1 MLTFESPGARYS
13 VRAEWAGNTG
23 GGAPGG
29 FTPDHWVGSE
39 TLAPIPGTTGRGE
52 GASPY
57 RYNPEQL
64 LVASISTGHMLAYL
78 SLAAEAGLT
87 VTAYTDRARADIGV
101 RKGRT
106 VVRRIIL
113 MPRITVAP
121 DVDLDIAAALID
133 EAQARSATGTALNID
148 ISVET
153 TFERDARFL
162 EVA

>member
-1 MLTFESPGARYS
+1 
-13 VRAEWAGNTG
+13 
-23 GGAPGG
+23 
-29 FTPDHWVGSE
+29 
-39 TLAPIPGTTGRGE
+39 
-52 GASPY
+52 
-57 RYNPEQL
+57 
-64 LVASISTGHMLAYL
+64 
-78 SLAAEAGLT
+78 

-133 EAQARSATGTALNID
+133 EAQARSATGAALNID